1 LHPLDED
8 LELYFLLR
16 FSPHHISSVESHVS
30 ECELCQEKIRRLAE
44 SRRDSGKPVT
54 EWLRDMRALPGGSLS
69 IRVLETSPVA
79 FTGRIL
85 DVHENEVIL
94 ASPDA
99 LLPGTFLQIR
109 IGSRI
114 ILGQVR
120 SCAPSSGEF
129 LVSVEIQSI
138 FLIPRGSGPGEGR

>member
-8 LELYFLLR
+8 LELYYLLR

-30 ECELCQEKIRRLAE
+30 ECEQCQEKIQRLAQ
-44 SRRDSGKPVT
+44 SRRESGKPVT

-69 IRVLETSPVA
+69 LRVLETSSVA

-99 LLPGTFLQIR
+99 LQPGVFLQIR

-120 SCAPSSGEF
+120 SCTPDAGGF
-129 LVSVEIQSI
+129 HVGVEIQSI
-138 FLIPRGSGPGEGR
+138 FVIPRGKGPGEDR